1 DLPYRV
7 PWSVRVRGGELPLPA
22 VFGALASAAGWIVVI
37 IVHEPARYVGL
48 AWMAIGI
55 ALYVIYRRADET
67 SLLARVTVSP
77 EVLRA
82 EPHHEREYGSILV
95 PLFGTRLDEDIVQTA
110 ALLAA
115 GEPTDEAAI
124 DKATIEAVWI
134 FVIPMSLPL
143 DARL

>member
-1 DLPYRV
+1 GGGRLAPV
-7 PWSVRVRGGELPLPA
+7 PGPA
-22 VFGALASAAGWIVVI
+22 VWGGRAGAAGWIVVI
-37 IVHEPARYVGL
+37 IVRGPARYVGL

-115 GEPTDEAAI
+115 GEPTGDAAI
-124 DKATIEAVWI
+124 GTATIGAVGR
-134 FVIPMSLPL
+134 VVSPM
-143 DARL
+143 